1 MDPPHKRP
9 RIGSTSDWWS
19 AYQLRREAQIVLQ
32 RFFPEKQT
40 FIESTTDSVSD
51 KVTQAFDPTA
61 ADFSM
66 DAVVKTS
73 AELAFLLNRL
83 QNQSG
88 TSHYYFKTCL
98 V

>member
-19 AYQLRREAQIVLQ
+19 AYQLRREAQNVLQ

-40 FIESTTDSVSD
+40 FIQSTTDSVDD
-51 KVTQAFDPTA
+51 KVTEAFDPTA
-61 ADFSM
+61 ADFSLKT
-66 DAVVKTS
+66 VVKTTR
-73 AELAFLLNRL
+73 ALINLLNQL
-83 QNQSG
+83 KSQSG